1 MIVMSNPFKF
11 GTVVSDDYFTDR
23 EVEYESLTR
32 IVASGNHVIM
42 IAPRRFGKTSLVNK
56 VIENTS
62 RPVLWLDLQLL
73 TNTGDFANQLLKQL
87 FKKYPFE
94 KLKFM
99 LRNFR
104 IIPTLSIDP
113 ATNNVEV
120 SFQPHV
126 DSFVHLEDVLNLIE
140 KLGEEKTRPI
150 VVFDE
155 FQELLSLGDSL
166 DKKLRSVIQF
176 HKNINY
182 VFMGSSE
189 SMMKQIFEKKKSPFY
204 HFGQLFTL
212 DKIPY
217 SDFFNF
223 LQTRFAII
231 TDEATEISEQILNFS
246 HCHPHYTQQFAFHL
260 WIALERHKYSES
272 IIKETIERIILL
284 HDYDFERLWNTLN
297 NTDKKVLIEI
307 AFEQANLLSAP
318 VLNKNSSASSTIFS
332 ALKRLTEKGILM
344 KSKKHEIDDP
354 FFRNWNVNKR
364 S

>member
-1 MIVMSNPFKF
+1 MDNPFKF
-11 GTVVSDDYFTDR
+11 GSVVSDSYFTDR
-23 EVEYESLTR
+23 VVEYERLSQ
-32 IVASGNHVIM
+32 IIASSNHVII

-56 VIENTS
+56 VVANTN

-104 IIPTLSIDP
+104 VVPALSVDP
-113 ATNNVEV
+113 VTNNVEV
-120 SFQPHV
+120 SFQPYL

-140 KLGEEKTRPI
+140 KLGEEKTRPV

-155 FQELLSLGDSL
+155 FQDLLSLDESL
-166 DKKLRSVIQF
+166 DKRLRSVIQF

-189 SMMKQIFEKKKSPFY
+189 SMMKQIFENKKSPFY

-217 SDFFNF
+217 SYFFQF
-223 LQTRFAII
+223 LQNRFTTI
-231 TDEATEISEQILNFS
+231 TDKATEISEKILSFT
-246 HCHPHYTQQFAFHL
+246 HCHPHYTQQLAFHI
-260 WIALERHKYSES
+260 WMTLERETYSEN
-272 IIKETIERIILL
+272 IVNKTVERIILQ
-284 HDYDFERLWNTLN
+284 HDNDFERLWSNFN

-307 AFEQANLLSAP
+307 AFEQANLLSATA
-318 VLNKNSSASSTIFS
+318 LYKHTSASSTIFS
-332 ALKRLTEKGILM
+332 ALKRLTQKGILM
-344 KSKKHEIDDP
+344 KTKKYEIDDP
-354 FFRNWNVNKR
+354 FFSNWIVNKR
-364 S
+364 M

>member
-1 MIVMSNPFKF
+1 MNNPFKF

-23 EVEYESLTR
+23 EVEHESLSQ
-32 IVASGNHVIM
+32 IIASGNHIIM

-56 VIENTS
+56 VIENTN

-73 TNTGDFANQLLKQL
+73 INTGDFANQLLKQL

-104 IIPTLSIDP
+104 IIPALSIDP
-113 ATNNVEV
+113 VTNNVEV
-120 SFQPHV
+120 SFQPHA

-140 KLGEEKTRPI
+140 KLGEEKSRPI

-155 FQELLSLGDSL
+155 FQELLSLGESL

-182 VFMGSSE
+182 VFMGSLE

-231 TDEATEISEQILNFS
+231 TDKAAEISEHILNFS

-260 WIALERHKYSES
+260 WIALERNKYSES
-272 IIKETIERIILL
+272 IVKKTVESIILL
-284 HDYDFERLWNTLN
+284 HDNDFERLWSTLN

-307 AFEQANLLSAP
+307 AFEQTNLLSAP

-332 ALKRLTEKGILM
+332 ALKRLTGKGILM
-344 KSKKHEIDDP
+344 KTKKYEIDDP
-354 FFRNWNVNKR
+354 FFRNWIVYKR

>member
-1 MIVMSNPFKF
+1 MNNPFKF
-11 GTVVSDDYFTDR
+11 GLVVSGDFFTNR
-23 EVEYESLTR
+23 EIEYERLSQ
-32 IVASGNHVIM
+32 IIASSNHVIM

-56 VIENTS
+56 AVANTD

-94 KLKFM
+94 KLKYM

-104 IIPTLSIDP
+104 IVPTLSVDP
-113 ATNNVEV
+113 VTNNVEV
-120 SFQPHV
+120 GFQPHV

-155 FQELLSLGDSL
+155 FQDLLSLGESL
-166 DKKLRSVIQF
+166 DKRLRSVIQF

-189 SMMKQIFEKKKSPFY
+189 SMMKQIFENKKSPFY

-217 SDFFNF
+217 GDFFNF
-223 LQTRFAII
+223 LQNRFATI
-231 TDEATEISEQILNFS
+231 TDRATEIPEKILNFTQ
-246 HCHPHYTQQFAFHL
+246 CHPHYTQQLAFHT
-260 WIALERHKYSES
+260 WMTLERETYSEN
-272 IIKETIERIILL
+272 IVNETVERIIML
-284 HDYDFERLWNTLN
+284 HDNDFERLWSNFN
-297 NTDKKVLIEI
+297 NTDKKVLIDI
-307 AFEQANLLSAP
+307 AFEQANLLSVTA
-318 VLNKNSSASSTIFS
+318 LYKHTSASSTIFS
-332 ALKRLTEKGILM
+332 ALKRLTQKGILV
-344 KSKKHEIDDP
+344 KTKKYEIDDP
-354 FFRNWNVNKR
+354 FFRNWIVNKR
-364 S
+364 M

>member
-1 MIVMSNPFKF
+1 MDNPFKF
-11 GTVVSDDYFTDR
+11 GTVVSEEYYTDR
-23 EVEYESLTR
+23 EVEYENLSQ
-32 IVASGNHVIM
+32 IIASGNHVIM

-56 VIENTS
+56 VIENTN

-104 IIPTLSIDP
+104 IIPSLSIDP
-113 ATNNVEV
+113 VTNNVDV

-140 KLGEEKTRPI
+140 KLGEEKSRPI

-155 FQELLSLGDSL
+155 FQELLELDESL
-166 DKKLRSVIQF
+166 DKRLRSVIQF
-176 HKNINY
+176 HENINY

-189 SMMKQIFEKKKSPFY
+189 SMMKQIFENKKSPFY

-217 SDFFNF
+217 SNFFNF
-223 LQTRFAII
+223 LQTRFATI
-231 TDEATEISEQILNFS
+231 TDKALEISEQILNFT
-246 HCHPHYTQQFAFHL
+246 HCHPHYTQQFAFHI
-260 WIALERHKYSES
+260 WMTLERKAYFEN
-272 IIKETIERIILL
+272 IVNETVGNIILL
-284 HDYDFERLWNTLN
+284 HDNDYERLWNNFN

-307 AFEQANLLSAP
+307 AFEQINLLSAP
-318 VLNKNSSASSTIFS
+318 ALNKHTSASSTIFS
-332 ALKRLTEKGILM
+332 ALKRLTKKGILN
-344 KSKKHEIDDP
+344 KTNKYEIDDP
-354 FFRNWNVNKR
+354 FFRNWIVNRR